1 MGLFKKKEI
10 TKEDF
15 KCLTPLGRI
24 RKGDSVTLELFDDHI
39 EFTNRIIQKQP
50 IILKYSKITNVDY
63 ASEWEKYEKDRS
75 PIGRAIVGHFLF
87 GDTGAQVGA
96 ISGIQKKEV
105 KKFHLCLAISY
116 ISKDNTEEV
125 LLFEDY
131 GLSHIRTIF
140 LKLREKC
147 NLDEKENITEL

>member
-10 TKEDF
+10 TKEKF
-15 KCLTPLGRI
+15 KCITPFGNI
-24 RKGDSVTLELFDDHI
+24 RKGNATWLELFDDHI
-39 EFTNRIIQKQP
+39 AFTSRFVQDEP
-50 IILKYSKITNVDY
+50 ITLKYSKITNVDY
-63 ASEWEKYEKDRS
+63 VSEWEKYEKDRS
-75 PIGRAIVGHFLF
+75 PIGRAIVGHALF

-96 ISGIQKKEV
+96 ISGLQKKEV

-131 GLSHIRTIF
+131 GLSHIRAIF